1 MGIIKGIKEFI
12 VNRGFTLMLFG
23 ISAAAVGV
31 VLYAFLK
38 DSPLY
43 VSTPLPKAALGLA
56 FLGFASY
63 FVGRISLQMQRN
75 DNKRKARELISK
87 HDDDGFEPQSG
98 NDGESFE
105 PPPPRNDSESG
116 AQ

>member
-1 MGIIKGIKEFI
+1 
-12 VNRGFTLMLFG
+12 MLFG
-23 ISAAAVGV
+23 ISTAAVGV
-31 VLYAFLK
+31 VLFAFLK

-63 FVGRISLQMQRN
+63 LVGRISLQMQRN

-87 HDDDGFEPQSG
+87 HDDDSFEPQPG

-105 PPPPRNDSESG
+105 PHPPKDGKGAGPQPRNDSESG